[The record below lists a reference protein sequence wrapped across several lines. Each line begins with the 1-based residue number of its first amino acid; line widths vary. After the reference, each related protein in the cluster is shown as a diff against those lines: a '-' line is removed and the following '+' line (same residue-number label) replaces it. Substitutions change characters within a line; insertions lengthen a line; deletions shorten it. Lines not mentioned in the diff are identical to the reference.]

1 MANDNSPSA
10 TKEPADPTTDA
21 TLERTTFGSA
31 DAAAW
36 LNPGTLSGDTNI
48 EIDATR
54 DRRGASEIELRTAVR
69 GSEVSVFLDA
79 EAADRL
85 ASKLRAAVAYVEG
98 EGE

>member
-10 TKEPADPTTDA
+10 HKEPTDTTTDA

-31 DAAAW
+31 DAAGW
-36 LNPGTLSGDTNI
+36 LNPGTVSGDTTV

-69 GSEVSVFLDA
+69 GSEVSLFLDA
-79 EAADRL
+79 EAADAL
-85 ASKLRAAVAYVEG
+85 ASKLRAAVAFVEG
-98 EGE
+98 EDR